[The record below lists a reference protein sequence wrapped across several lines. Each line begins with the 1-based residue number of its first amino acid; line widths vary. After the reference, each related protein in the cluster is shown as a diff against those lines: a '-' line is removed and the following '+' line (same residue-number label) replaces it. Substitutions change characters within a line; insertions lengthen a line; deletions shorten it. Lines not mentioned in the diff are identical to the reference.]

1 MATAPAPET
10 GAPQTEQ
17 TQPAEKEKALKY
29 IQFDTSSF
37 IARLT
42 LNHPPHNVLVVPLMV
57 EMAEAIESLNGRGD
71 IKAILLESSQKT
83 FSEGIG
89 VGETKADR
97 AFQKGGAVKPHLKAP
112 KENHQSANRGGEEQS
127 H

>member
-1 MATAPAPET
+1 MATAPTPET
-10 GAPQTEQ
+10 AQAP
-17 TQPAEKEKALKY
+17 AVEKEKTLKY
-29 IQFDTSSF
+29 IQFDTSSY

-83 FSEGIG
+83 FSAGIG
-89 VGETKADR
+89 LEDSKSDR
-97 AFQKGGAVKPHLKAP
+97 VFQTLDAFNRVFTAI
-112 KENHQSANRGGEEQS
+112 KEDRKSVV
-127 H
+127 